1 VNQITFYYYNDK
13 NETAR
18 VVMRMYGKRQVT
30 EWTLKLGSIP
40 NITNSSSGKEVVFLF

>member
-1 VNQITFYYYNDK
+1 VNQITFFYQNAK

-18 VVMRMYGKRQVT
+18 IMMRMYGKRQVT

-40 NITNSSSGKEVVFLF
+40 NITD